1 MKDERLQ
8 TIFCARIKTEA
19 FKIVYDWGRSKSMSA
34 NIRKVLKKLK
44 KELLRTYGGESVD
57 SIILYGSRARGDAR
71 DDSDIDILVV
81 LNKDFNY
88 SEMLRLSSKLV
99 SSLSLENDVVIS
111 RAFVTKAN
119 YDKLQIPFLMNV
131 RREGVPV

>member
-1 MKDERLQ
+1 
-8 TIFCARIKTEA
+8 
-19 FKIVYDWGRSKSMSA
+19 MSA
-34 NIRKVLKKLK
+34 KIQKILKKLK
-44 KELLRTYGGESVD
+44 KELLHIYGERVD
-57 SIILYGSRARGDAR
+57 SIILYGSRARDDAR
-71 DDSDIDILVV
+71 DDSDIDILIV

-88 SEMLRLSSKLV
+88 GEMLRLSSQLV

-111 RAFVTKAN
+111 RAFVTKTQ

>member
-1 MKDERLQ
+1 
-8 TIFCARIKTEA
+8 
-19 FKIVYDWGRSKSMSA
+19 MSTK
-34 NIRKVLKKLK
+34 IRKVLKKLK
-44 KELLRTYGGESVD
+44 KELLRTYGGKNVE

-81 LNKDFNY
+81 LKNDFNY
-88 SEMLRLSSKLV
+88 SEMLKLSSTLV

-119 YDKLQIPFLMNV
+119 YENLQVPFLMNV
-131 RREGVPV
+131 RREGVLV